1 MPLIWYSTWIGI
13 YAEGAE
19 EYDGHDIAD
28 EYDEQL
34 YEEAIEPKSLE
45 EGEYEY
51 DGDGIKWDEDEDTD
65 GYDHT
70 NPGPGDGPI
79 HGHGGFSSGDGDGS
93 LESVE
98 YGEDRISFHTCRE
111 VVSCPCTQS
120 HLFLKFQMK
129 KRISREAATVSL

>member
-1 MPLIWYSTWIGI
+1 M
-13 YAEGAE
+13 
-19 EYDGHDIAD
+19 
-28 EYDEQL
+28 

-51 DGDGIKWDEDEDTD
+51 DGDGIKWDDDEETD

-70 NPGPGDGPI
+70 PPGDGPI

-98 YGEDRISFHTCRE
+98 YGEDKISFHTCRE

-120 HLFLKFQMK
+120 HLSLKFQMK